1 MGVSIDTITAFKDSL
16 TGSAFEALAAGSGD
30 SLTLR
35 FLDAN
40 ADIRL
45 LDAWGGNNAT
55 KCDFS
60 IRSPLLHDNTR
71 GIRFAHAFN
80 PTQSGAD
87 GNPRMYMSPYEF
99 QKYRPSDTLTVEA
112 LGAASDDVTFTQLIW
127 YEGPGVPD
135 SKFIGYEECMSK
147 IVNLVGIRVSPA
159 AHASTS
165 TYGTAESLDTDDN
178 RLKANTW
185 YALLGHTTDLPHT
198 TLTIK
203 GPETG
208 NLRVPMPGAVDPGL
222 TQGFFLELARR
233 FQKRMVPVF
242 NANNK
247 ANIFLEC
254 ADVGGGTTPLTSLK
268 FAELSSGPSG
278 VF

>member
-1 MGVSIDTITAFKDSL
+1 MGVSIDTITAFKDNI
-16 TGSAFEALAAGSGD
+16 TGGSFEALTAASSD
-30 SLTLR
+30 SLALR

-45 LDAWGGNNAT
+45 LSAWGANNAS

-71 GIRFAHAFN
+71 GIRFGHMFN
-80 PTQSGAD
+80 PTQSGSD
-87 GNPRMYMSPYEF
+87 GDPQIYMGDYEW
-99 QKYRPSDTLTVEA
+99 QKYRPSDTLTVETS
-112 LGAASDDVTFTQLIW
+112 GTAADDVTFTQLVW

-135 SKFIGYEECMSK
+135 AKFIGYEECIGK
-147 IVNLVGIRVSPA
+147 AVNLVGIRVAAS
-159 AHASTS
+159 AHATTS
-165 TYGTAESLDTDDN
+165 TYGTAVALNSSDD

-185 YALLGHTTDLPHT
+185 YALIGMTTDFPFT

-208 NLRVPMPGAVDPGL
+208 NLRVPMPGSQVEAISASWFADI
-222 TQGFFLELARR
+222 ARR
-233 FQKRMVPVF
+233 MNKRCIPCF

-247 ANIFLEC
+247 ANIFLE
-254 ADVGGGTTPLTSLK
+254 AAAAGGGQAPLTSLK
-268 FAELSSGPSG
+268 FLELSSGPSG
-278 VF
+278 IF

>member
-1 MGVSIDTITAFKDSL
+1 MGVAIDTITAFKDSL

-45 LDAWGGNNAT
+45 LEAWGGNNAT

-71 GIRFAHAFN
+71 GIRFAHMFN

-87 GNPRMYMSPYEF
+87 GNPQLYMGSYEF
-99 QKYRPSDTLTVEA
+99 QKYRPSDTLIVEA
-112 LGAASDDVTFTQLIW
+112 LGAASDDVTFTQLVW

-135 SKFIGYEECMSK
+135 SKFIGYEECMAK
-147 IVNLVGIRVSPA
+147 AVNLVGIRVSPSA
-159 AHASTS
+159 AASTS
-165 TYGTAESLDTDDN
+165 TYGTAEAINADDD

-185 YALLGHTTDLPHT
+185 YALIGHTTDLPHT

-208 NLRVPMPGAVDPGL
+208 NLRVPMPGSQIERL
-222 TQGFFLELARR
+222 TASWFADIARR
-233 FQKRMVPVF
+233 FQKRMIPVF

-247 ANIFLEC
+247 ANIFVEV
-254 ADVGGGTTPLTSLK
+254 ADAGGGTTPLTSLK
-268 FAELSSGPSG
+268 FVELSSGPSVG
-278 VF
+278 F

>member
-16 TGSAFEALAAGSGD
+16 PGGSFEALTAAASD

-45 LDAWGGNNAT
+45 LSAWGGDNAT

-71 GIRFAHAFN
+71 GIRFAHMFN

-87 GNPRMYMSPYEF
+87 GDPQIYMGDYEW

-112 LGAASDDVTFTQLIW
+112 SGTASDDVTFTQLVW

-135 SKFIGYEECMSK
+135 SKFIGYEECMQK
-147 IVNLVGIRVSPA
+147 AVNLVGIRVAASP
-159 AHASTS
+159 HATTS
-165 TYGTAESLDTDDN
+165 TYGTAVALNSSDD

-185 YALLGHTTDLPHT
+185 YAYIGLTTDLPYT

-208 NLRVPMPGAVDPGL
+208 NLRVPCPGSQIEALSASWFADI
-222 TQGFFLELARR
+222 ARR
-233 FQKRMVPVF
+233 MQKRCIPTF

-247 ANIFLEC
+247 ANIFLE
-254 ADVGGGTTPLTSLK
+254 AATSGGGGSPLTCLK
-268 FAELSSGPSG
+268 LIELSSGPSG